1 MDAKR
6 YNFTTG
12 GDADFMKNQLIG
24 LSIETLE
31 RPFSIRG
38 FALNSD
44 NDVYTTEVMVRL
56 VIDTENMTIEEW
68 FPEW

>member
-1 MDAKR
+1 
-6 YNFTTG
+6 
-12 GDADFMKNQLIG
+12 MKNQLIG

-38 FALNSD
+38 FALSSD
-44 NDVYTTEVMVRL
+44 NDVYTTEVKVRL

>member
-1 MDAKR
+1 MKR
-6 YNFTTG
+6 QYLGVFRKRQV
-12 GDADFMKNQLIG
+12 FW
-24 LSIETLE
+24 TL
-31 RPFSIRG
+31 RG
-38 FALNSD
+38 FALSSD